1 MSITQPSKTK
11 IRTHEFFWL
20 VLLKGYYRKFVKSF
34 GLKGDEKVL
43 DFGCGP
49 GSTSKFIA
57 PILEKEGG
65 ELTCL
70 DISPAWIERTRKHLR
85 RFSNVEYYTGDIRE
99 WKEKNNYFDAVSI
112 HFMVHDIDKT
122 EREEVARALVE
133 KMKSGAKLIIREP
146 TKKGHGM
153 SPEEIQELMERSGLR
168 KAESTAK
175 KSIIMGF
182 MYTGVFIKPD

>member
-1 MSITQPSKTK
+1 M
-11 IRTHEFFWL
+11 HEFFWL
-20 VLLKGYYRKFVKSF
+20 ILLKGYYRKFVKSF
-34 GLKGDEKVL
+34 GLKGSEKLL

-70 DISPAWIERTRKHLR
+70 DISEAWIERAKKHLR
-85 RFSNVEYYTGDIRE
+85 RFSNVEYYAGDIRE

-112 HFMVHDIDKT
+112 HFMVHDIDKS
-122 EREEVARALVE
+122 EREEVVRALAE
-133 KMKSGAKLIIREP
+133 KMKTGAKLIIREP
-146 TKKGHGM
+146 TKKGHGI

-182 MYTGVFIKPD
+182 MFTGIFIKPD